1 MKTCEIQS
9 RSTEWFFLNNS
20 EMKTQRRDLKIK
32 ENSLKLSSILTVIRW
47 SDERLMRI
55 FQTLFFDNQHFDNQH
70 FD

>member
-47 SDERLMRI
+47 SDDRLMRI
-55 FQTLFFDNQHFDNQH
+55 LRTLFFDNQHFD
-70 FD
+70 